1 MEECDTVSPG
11 PSFTDLY
18 VQGTPREGPESHVA
32 PELGRTV
39 SPGPVSLVMLAHNEV
54 DVIERVVRDY
64 QREVIDRLPGS
75 EFIVVEDGSRDGT
88 WETLEPLGDEL
99 RLRLVHRDERQGY
112 TRALRSAL
120 SLAGRDLIFFS
131 DSDGQ
136 HDPRDFWRLAKR
148 IAYADL
154 VVGFK
159 HPRRDPAYRLAM
171 SRVFNALIGVVFKLR
186 LRDANCGFR
195 LMKRPLVDDLLR
207 DEWLF
212 RECVFTELTIRAFY
226 KGYRVDE
233 VPIRH
238 QPRPAGESR
247 GLPLRR
253 IPRAVG
259 HVLGRFI
266 ALKRQ
271 ILSGQLG

>member
-1 MEECDTVSPG
+1 M
-11 PSFTDLY
+11 
-18 VQGTPREGPESHVA
+18 QGTPQEDLEPIATRESGA
-32 PELGRTV
+32 
-39 SPGPVSLVMLAHNEV
+39 PGPISLVMLAHNEV
-54 DVIERVVRDY
+54 DVIEGVVRGY
-64 QREVIDRLPGS
+64 HREVIARLPGS

-88 WETLEPLGDEL
+88 WEALRPLGEELGL
-99 RLRLVHRDERQGY
+99 RLIHRDERQGY

-120 SLAGRDLIFFS
+120 GLATRDLVFFS

-136 HDPRDFWRLAKR
+136 HDPRDFWRLARR

-159 HPRRDPAYRLAM
+159 HPRRDPAYRVAM
-171 SRVFNALIGVVFKLR
+171 SRVFNALIGRVFKVR

-195 LMKRPLVDDLLR
+195 LMKRPLVDDLLA
-207 DEWLF
+207 DTWLF

-238 QPRPAGESR
+238 LPRPSGESR

-259 HVLGRFI
+259 HVLRQFL
-266 ALKRQ
+266 ALQRQ
-271 ILSGQLG
+271 IRSGRLA